1 MRRSVLALSLALL
14 ATPLALVPAL
24 PAMAQEL
31 GLEPNR
37 QMKAV
42 LPDDPDGWDM
52 SAIRVATGA
61 LPMYSVATAEAT
73 YKRGDIQ
80 VVVGA
85 ARSPTLYKAVMGSI
99 KVPSTLPP
107 NGKVEVVNGK
117 NAIVIA
123 YPEAQVPLYQ
133 IQIAAGADG
142 IVMLTTR
149 TGNLDD
155 LRAMAKEV
163 DFEPFPIR

>member
-1 MRRSVLALSLALL
+1 MRRPVLALSLGLL
-14 ATPLALVPAL
+14 AAPLALAPAL
-24 PAMAQEL
+24 PVMAQEMR
-31 GLEPNR
+31 LEPNR

-42 LPDDPDGWDM
+42 LPDDLDGWDM
-52 SAIRVATGA
+52 SDVRVATGA
-61 LPMYSVATAEAT
+61 LPMYSAATAEAT
-73 YKRGDIQ
+73 YKKGNVQI
-80 VVVGA
+80 VVGA
-85 ARSPTLYKAVMGSI
+85 ARSPTLFKSVMGSI
-99 KVPSTLPP
+99 NVPGTLPP
-107 NGKVEVVNGK
+107 NGKIEVVNGK
-117 NAIVIA
+117 KAIVIA

-133 IQIAAGADG
+133 IQIAVGADG

>member
-1 MRRSVLALSLALL
+1 MRRPVPALMLALL
-14 ATPLALVPAL
+14 AAPLSLAPAL
-24 PAMAQEL
+24 PAMAQL

-42 LPDDPDGWDM
+42 LPDEPDGWDM
-52 SAIRVATGA
+52 SDIRVATGA

-73 YKRGDIQ
+73 YRKGKTEI
-80 VVVGA
+80 VVGA
-85 ARSPTLYKAVMGSI
+85 ARSPTLFKAVMGSI

-107 NGKVEVVNGK
+107 NGKVEVVNGQK
-117 NAIVIA
+117 AIVTA
-123 YPEAQVPLYQ
+123 WPEAKLPLYQ
-133 IQIAAGADG
+133 IQIAVGVDG

-163 DFEPFPIR
+163 DFDPFPIR